1 MSRQALSQPSPRGRR
16 SKKTPTEVCA
26 TEKMST
32 AVNIPPQ
39 FEVIDRPLDT
49 QMTISMGPQHPST
62 HGVLRLELVLDG
74 EMVVRAI
81 PDIGYLHTGMEKLF
95 EYKKYQQGIVITD
108 RMDYLNPLG
117 NNLAYV
123 MAVEKLLQIEIPERA
138 QTIRVLMCE
147 LQRIASHLVWLG
159 THALDLGAMTVFFY
173 TFREREKIL
182 NLIEAASGGRL
193 TPSYF
198 RIGGLMMDLPSG
210 FERRV
215 KQFLDGF
222 PKALDD
228 FKKLITGNRIFQKR
242 TQGVGFIS
250 GEDAIDW
257 GLSGPSLRGSGV
269 ALDIRRANPYTGYEK
284 YDFEIVTEPDGDVW
298 ARYLVRMREMKESQK
313 IVTQALSRLKPGPVK
328 ADAPKVVLPGSRGD
342 EDAHGCSDSSLPDRG
357 RRIRC
362 AGWRSLPADRRFEGR
377 TRRLHKVHRRT
388 KAGAGAFS
396 RAEFCESVGAAA
408 HVARRDDRRHRRD
421 YRIAGYCAGRNRQM
435 ICHRDT
441 EKMATD
447 KHGLAQ
453 IRNPEIG
460 VYLCSSV
467 ADSRVI
473 GISVAI
479 LKG

>member
-1 MSRQALSQPSPRGRR
+1 
-16 SKKTPTEVCA
+16 
-26 TEKMST
+26 MST
-32 AVNIPPQ
+32 AVDIPPQ
-39 FEVIDRPLDT
+39 FEIVDRPLDT

-74 EMVVRAI
+74 EMVVKST

-95 EYKKYQQGIVITD
+95 EYRKYQQGIVITD

-173 TFREREKIL
+173 CFREREKIL

-215 KQFLDGF
+215 KQFQADF
-222 PKALDD
+222 PKAVGE
-228 FKKLITGNRIFQKR
+228 FHKLITGNRIFQKR
-242 TQGVGFIS
+242 TQGIGYIS
-250 GEDAIDW
+250 GDDAIDW

-284 YDFEIVTEPDGDVW
+284 YDFEVVTENDGDVW
-298 ARYLVRMREMKESQK
+298 ARYLVRMREMEESHK
-313 IVTQALSRLKPGPVK
+313 IVDQALSRLAPGPVK
-328 ADAPKVVLPGSRGD
+328 ADAPKIV
-342 EDAHGCSDSSLPDRG
+342 LPDREAMKTHMDALIHHFLIVAEG
-357 RRIRC
+357 FDVP
-362 AGWRSLPADRRFEGR
+362 AGEVYQPIEASKGEL
-377 TRRLHKVHRRT
+377 
-388 KAGAGAFS
+388 
-396 RAEFCESVGAAA
+396 
-408 HVARRDDRRHRRD
+408 
-421 YRIAGYCAGRNRQM
+421 
-435 ICHRDT
+435 
-441 EKMATD
+441 
-447 KHGLAQ
+447 
-453 IRNPEIG
+453 G
-460 VYLCSSV
+460 VYIKSTGGPKPARVHFRGPSFVNLSALPQLARGAMV
-467 ADSRVI
+467 ADI
-473 GISVAI
+473 VAI
-479 LKG
+479 IGSLDIVLGEIDR